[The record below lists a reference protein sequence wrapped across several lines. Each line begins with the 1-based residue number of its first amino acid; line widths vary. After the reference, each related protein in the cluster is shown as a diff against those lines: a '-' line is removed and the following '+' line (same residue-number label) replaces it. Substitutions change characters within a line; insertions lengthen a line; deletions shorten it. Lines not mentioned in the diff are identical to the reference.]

1 MKILVDNIPLEPYK
15 CPYCKDES
23 DMDMERYVCEWNNC
37 GYECHDTSECP
48 FFCDSNTLMDN
59 KIYEHENNYFHEY
72 KS

>member
-48 FFCDSNTLMDN
+48 FFCDSNTL
-59 KIYEHENNYFHEY
+59 Y
-72 KS
+72 